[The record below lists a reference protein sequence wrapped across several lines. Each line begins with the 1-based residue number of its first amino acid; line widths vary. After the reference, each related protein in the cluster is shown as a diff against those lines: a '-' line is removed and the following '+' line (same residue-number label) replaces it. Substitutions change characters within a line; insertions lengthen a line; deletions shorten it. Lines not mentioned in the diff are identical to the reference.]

1 MMPDTVVLAAERGPD
16 PLPLNEAQLV
26 QNTALGSVLIW
37 QCVYAYA
44 DKANHSCPLPLCFL
58 VLPILFHHATR
69 RAAESTSKSSP
80 LSKFV
85 EKFDGNRQDLLAIHH
100 RMIALRSLSLR
111 SIQLGSH
118 RGLLA
123 IDAATATVTP
133 TRLSPLPTRHQ
144 PERLRKMFRAAE
156 RLGIWMAPH
165 PISNIAAALR
175 VQF

>member
-1 MMPDTVVLAAERGPD
+1 MLDARGPR
-16 PLPLNEAQLV
+16 PQALNEAQLV
-26 QNTALGSVLIW
+26 QNTALGSILIW
-37 QCVYAYA
+37 QCVRTYA
-44 DKANHSCPLPLCFL
+44 DAVEHGCPLPLCFL

-69 RAAESTSKSSP
+69 DAAETTSKASP

-85 EKFDGNRQDLLAIHH
+85 EKFDGNRQDLLAIHP
-100 RMIALRSLSLR
+100 RMLALRPLTLR
-111 SIQLGSH
+111 SMQLASN

-123 IDAATATVTP
+123 IDAATADVTP
-133 TRLSPLPTRHQ
+133 TRISKLPTRLER
-144 PERLRKMFRAAE
+144 ERLRKMFRGAE